1 MSYREGHIGSGQKRP
16 ERHETDPP
24 QVPGSAAEFWP
35 VVIEHHL
42 KRLLTVYRT
51 DGMKM
56 FRDAKA
62 LADILMLGV
71 PGWSLASDEL
81 VLTVEEMEE
90 QDRMDEKQ
98 AKKEE
103 DQMNKQLMEAIA
115 SLMKQAQ
122 KPSQVTMNY
131 PLIQA
136 FNEITGNEKVNL
148 RLPNNG

>member
-1 MSYREGHIGSGQKRP
+1 
-16 ERHETDPP
+16 
-24 QVPGSAAEFWP
+24 
-35 VVIEHHL
+35 
-42 KRLLTVYRT
+42 
-51 DGMKM
+51 MKM

-131 PLIQA
+131 PLFHA

>member
-16 ERHETDPP
+16 ERHETDPS
-24 QVPGSAAEFWP
+24 QVPDLAAEVWP

-90 QDRMDEKQ
+90 HDRMDEKQ

-131 PLIQA
+131 PLFHA